1 MSEEK
6 VIDFE
11 KKLTDFEQTT
21 WYDILKSIVE
31 YFCTKVNIHKYKLH
45 NLTHL
50 DYFFYIILRY
60 FTENPGE
67 LKELVEKKLTGLNEL
82 ETYDITMSKN
92 DITDARELFR
102 LPHYN
107 NMYLLFMYMF
117 KRLAYIIDILDLQIN
132 DFTIDTKLQTFTR
145 AFYGPFIN
153 FSIAFCNYVDIL
165 AFLLFCSLFPLN
177 LQNQLTSDLYL
188 LYHNNE
194 ISEQSKNDSQYRK
207 NLFTQLQKTPNTD
220 NQIINNKNQLFFFTT
235 DQPEALYSDI
245 NTTKSLVNLYKIIL
259 ILRLSI
265 NRPSYCE
272 SEIIKEFRKCLFTK
286 QSSLVSLYPI
296 SSLTDLFVT
305 KDNDTEYIKKEIRE
319 KQKSE
324 QKILE
329 DTKLIKRCLKQS
341 ERKLSKTL
349 STPLN
354 EILINLNKSY
364 QSLTI
369 ENIKNIIKTHVN
381 LYKQKCQSNNEVIL
395 VLVNLIL
402 DKTLELDDLNNLKN
416 LAKFSQKLVNKT
428 CIMNE
433 DQKNIFIQE
442 YDKLVNRKEKIVNTE
457 EELNDIFQR
466 MGIQDEYT
474 PLDIYSMY

>member
-1 MSEEK
+1 MFEEK
-6 VIDFE
+6 LIE
-11 KKLTDFEQTT
+11 FEQTT
-21 WYDILKSIVE
+21 WYDILESIVK

-67 LKELVEKKLTGLNEL
+67 LKELVEKKLIGLNEL

-102 LPHYN
+102 IPHYN

-117 KRLAYIIDILDLQIN
+117 KRFAYIINILDLQIN
-132 DFTIDTKLQTFTR
+132 DLTINTKLQTFTR
-145 AFYGPFIN
+145 GIISGPFIN

-165 AFLLFCSLFPLN
+165 AFLLFSSLFPLN

-194 ISEQSKNDSQYRK
+194 IIEQSKSDSEYRK

-235 DQPEALYSDI
+235 DQPKALYKEI

-265 NRPSYCE
+265 NRPAYCE
-272 SEIIKEFRKCLFTK
+272 REIITEFRKCLSTK
-286 QSSLVSLYPI
+286 QSSLTSLYPI
-296 SSLTDLFVT
+296 SSLTDLFIT
-305 KDNDTEYIKKEIRE
+305 KDSDAEDIKKEIRE

-324 QKILE
+324 KKILE
-329 DTKLIKRCLKQS
+329 DAKLIKRCLKQS
-341 ERKLSKTL
+341 ERKLSE
-349 STPLN
+349 TPSIPLK
-354 EILINLNKSY
+354 EILIDLNKSY

-381 LYKQKCQSNNEVIL
+381 LYKQKCQSNKEVIS

-442 YDKLVNRKEKIVNTE
+442 YDKLINRKEKIVNTE

-474 PLDIYSMY
+474 SLDIYSMY

>member
-92 DITDARELFR
+92 DIKDARELFR
-102 LPHYN
+102 IPHYN

-117 KRLAYIIDILDLQIN
+117 KRLAYVINMIDLQIN
-132 DFTIDTKLQTFTR
+132 EFTINTKLQKLR
-145 AFYGPFIN
+145 GALYGPVIN
-153 FSIAFCNYVDIL
+153 FSFAFCNYVDIL

-194 ISEQSKNDSQYRK
+194 ISDQSKNDSQYRK
-207 NLFTQLQKTPNTD
+207 NLFTQLQKTRNTD

-235 DQPEALYSDI
+235 DQPEALYRDI
-245 NTTKSLVNLYKIIL
+245 NTTKSLVNLSKIIL
-259 ILRLSI
+259 LLRLSK
-265 NRPSYCE
+265 NRPSYYE
-272 SEIIKEFRKCLFTK
+272 SEIAKEFRECLSTTK
-286 QSSLVSLYPI
+286 QSSLISLYPI

-305 KDNDTEYIKKEIRE
+305 KDNDTEDIKKEIRE

-324 QKILE
+324 KNK
-329 DTKLIKRCLKQS
+329 KLIKRCLKQS
-341 ERKLSKTL
+341 ERKLSETP

-381 LYKQKCQSNNEVIL
+381 LYKQKCQSNKEVIS

-466 MGIQDEYT
+466 MGIQVEYT
-474 PLDIYSMY
+474 PLEIYSMYFDN